1 MHHEGSSV
9 DAVYFSCHK
18 LLGGVGAP
26 GVLVV
31 RKDHIRRDR
40 PPSRPG
46 GGTVFF
52 ANKRGHRFLSN
63 RVEREQ
69 GGTLDIVGAC
79 RAALC
84 ISVTR
89 ALSAKDELSPHW
101 DRGSA
106 IHRLMG
112 MVKNPNNL
120 VILGVDTVA
129 TSAVP
134 ILSFLVRSGPAYLHH
149 NFVCQLLN
157 DLFGIQTRG
166 ETSSVLRFSLV
177 PRDKLARQRG
187 LFSLFIVSDAV
198 INLFILL
205 YVLQHVIKS
214 NRWLPVCGPICT

>member
-69 GGTLDIVGAC
+69 GGTLDIIGAC

-89 ALSAKDELSPHW
+89 ALSAKDELSPRW

-120 VILGVDTVA
+120 IILGGDAVA

-134 ILSFLVRSGPAYLHH
+134 ILSFLVRSGPAYLHY

-157 DLFGIQTRG
+157 DLFGIQSRG
-166 ETSSVLRFSLV
+166 GC
-177 PRDKLARQRG
+177 Q
-187 LFSLFIVSDAV
+187 
-198 INLFILL
+198 
-205 YVLQHVIKS
+205 
-214 NRWLPVCGPICT
+214 CGEAK